1 MDFLVDIISESEALR
16 KCNLPATPR
25 WRNWLR
31 AKLANKDMGVGK
43 VYDSHAVDALSRKV
57 GDFVKDT
64 TPVDELK
71 NLPVPTSRELDEILK
86 LNDRRG
92 PSA

>member
-1 MDFLVDIISESEALR
+1 MDFLVDVISESESLR
-16 KCNLPATPR
+16 RLNLAATPR

-31 AKLANKDMGVGK
+31 TKLPNKEIGVGK
-43 VYDSHAVDALSRKV
+43 VYDSGAVDAFSRKA
-57 GDFVKDT
+57 GDFAKDT

-71 NLPVPTSRELDEILK
+71 NLPVSTSRELDEILK

-92 PSA
+92 PST